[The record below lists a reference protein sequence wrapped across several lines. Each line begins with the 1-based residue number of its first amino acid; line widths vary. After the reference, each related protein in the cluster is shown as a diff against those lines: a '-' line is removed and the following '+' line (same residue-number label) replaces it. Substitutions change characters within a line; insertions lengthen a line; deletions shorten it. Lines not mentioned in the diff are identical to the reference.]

1 MECGYDFAKLRP
13 DSKIDYSQPQ
23 DYTPKF
29 LADKIL
35 KTRSSIEGERKLV
48 TVMFADVANF
58 TSISEKLDPEDAHQI
73 MDGCFKIL
81 MDAIHQNAGTI
92 NQFTG
97 DGVMAL
103 FGAPLAMED
112 HAGQA
117 CRAALSIQKAIKD
130 YGRKIQA
137 AYDTDF
143 KLRIGLNSG
152 QVVVGAIGDDL
163 RMDYTAVGDITNLAD
178 RMQSMAAAG
187 TVLAT
192 ENTYKLSR
200 DFFDFERMGEMEVKG
215 KQEPQAAYRLI
226 KPGQIETRVEAS
238 MTKGWTNFVGREKE
252 MHVLEAAFEKTCA
265 GAGRVAS
272 PTIPATRPAPAFEKT
287 CAGAGRVAGIV
298 GEAGMGKSRLL
309 LEFSKSLLDRNAI
322 FLEGRCFQHGGSV
335 AYLPFLDILKTF
347 FDFQEDDSE
356 VEKNENL
363 KIIILERDESLHEIL
378 PPIQDVLSL
387 KVNDEAYL
395 KLEPQQKRE
404 RIFDALIKLF
414 LHLSSNNTLV
424 LAVEDLHWIDKTS
437 EALLDHL
444 IARLANSNIFLI
456 LLYRPVYAP
465 AWVNKSYYVQVG
477 MDQLS
482 SRMRSDLTDAILRDA
497 EVAPEIK
504 ELILN
509 KAGGNPLYIE
519 EFVHHLIENG
529 SIHIKGGQY
538 ILNVDASEI
547 QIPDTIEGIIAAR
560 MDRLEDIQ
568 KPTLQTAAVIGR
580 TFSYRVLQNV
590 MNVQTELKTVLLKLQ
605 SLEFVYEQS
614 VFPEREFIFKHVLTQ
629 EVAYKSLLVK
639 KRKDLHAQ
647 IGQAIEQLYPDRLE
661 AFYEVLAHHYSLSE
675 NGAKASL
682 YLKLS
687 GQKAMHNYS
696 AWEAMSFYNQAIA
709 ILDRMPAD
717 LEQKN
722 KKLEVLY
729 LSISPLIALGFPQ
742 NSLEIL
748 EQGERLAKELDD
760 LHKLFRFHTNIGFF
774 YCTTGKYNDARTY
787 IEQAFDAA
795 EKFQNVDLMGA
806 VAPDFF
812 VVHWPLAEHAKL
824 VDVMRHIVDILVKS
838 QKREAFF
845 GGPCNV
851 YAVLLSFW
859 GYSLAWTG
867 NFEKALSHCE
877 KGLKAAAEIDDIT
890 TLGMCEGTMGHVLGH
905 KGDLKAAKEYLELGI
920 MHNEKA
926 QYTPS
931 LPYSHSWFGLACAL
945 AGDPD
950 TGRKHAEKGLKI
962 SSDAG
967 YNWMNSHQ
975 YFCLGICC
983 AQSGDYDAARHI
995 FEKGLEISRNNY
1007 EKFTEGSLL
1016 IWLGRVLGKSQLS
1029 ENTDAYNSILQGIR
1043 VSEELSH
1050 RPDRAIGNFFLG
1062 EFHADRKQK
1071 ERATSYLKRALKL
1084 FEEMGMQYWPDEA
1097 QKVLDTIPN

>member
-1 MECGYDFAKLRP
+1 MECGYDFAKPRP
-13 DSKIDYSQPQ
+13 DSKIDYNQPQ

-35 KTRSSIEGERKLV
+35 KTRKSIEGERKLV
-48 TVMFADVANF
+48 TVLFADVANF

-81 MDAIHQNAGTI
+81 MDVIHQNAGTI

-103 FGAPLAMED
+103 FGAPLALED
-112 HAGQA
+112 HASQA
-117 CRAALSIQKAIKD
+117 CRAALSIQNAMED
-130 YGRKIQA
+130 YGREIQA
-137 AYDTDF
+137 TYNEDF

-192 ENTYKLSR
+192 ENTFKLAR
-200 DFFDFERMGEMEVKG
+200 DFFDFERLGELAVKG
-215 KQEPQAAYRLI
+215 KQEPQATYRLI
-226 KPGQIETRVEAS
+226 RSGQNETRVEAS
-238 MTKGWTNFVGREKE
+238 LTKGWTNFVGREKE
-252 MHVLEAAFEKTCA
+252 MQVLKSAFERART
-265 GAGRVAS
+265 GSGQ
-272 PTIPATRPAPAFEKT
+272 
-287 CAGAGRVAGIV
+287 VAGIV

-309 LEFSKSLLDRNAI
+309 LEFSKSLPDQHAI

-335 AYLPFLDILKTF
+335 AYLPFLDILKTY

-356 VEKNENL
+356 VEKNESL
-363 KIIILERDESLHEIL
+363 KRIIFQLDESLHEIL
-378 PPIQDVLSL
+378 PPIQDVLSF
-387 KVNDEAYL
+387 KVDDEAYL

-414 LHLSSNNTLV
+414 LHVSRDNTLV

-437 EALLDHL
+437 EALLDYL

-456 LLYRPVYAP
+456 LLYRPAFSP

-482 SRMRSDLTDAILRDA
+482 GRLRSELTDAILRDA

-529 SIHIKGGQY
+529 SIRIKGGQC
-538 ILNVDASEI
+538 ILNVDVSKI
-547 QIPDTIEGIIAAR
+547 QIPDSIEGIIAAR

-590 MNVQTELKTVLLKLQ
+590 MDMQAELKSVLLKLQ

-614 VFPEREFIFKHVLTQ
+614 VFPELEFIFKHVLTQ
-629 EVAYKSLLVK
+629 EVAYKSLLLK
-639 KRKDLHAQ
+639 KRKDLHEQ
-647 IGQAIEQLYPDRLE
+647 IGKAIEQLYPDRLE
-661 AFYEVLAHHYSLSE
+661 SYYEFLAHHYSLSD
-675 NGAKASL
+675 NGAKAYQ
-682 YLKLS
+682 YLKAS
-687 GQKAMHNYS
+687 GQKAMRNNS
-696 AWEAMSFYNQAIA
+696 AWEAINFYNQAIA
-709 ILDRMPAD
+709 VLGGMPAD
-717 LEQKN
+717 LELKK

-729 LSISPLIALGFPQ
+729 LSISPLIALGFPE

-748 EQGERLAKELDD
+748 EQGEQLAKELDD

-774 YCTTGKYNDARTY
+774 YCTIGKYHDARTY

-795 EKFQNVDLMGA
+795 EKLQDVDLMGA
-806 VAPDFF
+806 VAPDLF
-812 VVHWPLAEHAKL
+812 VVYWPSGEHVKL
-824 VDVMRHIVDILVKS
+824 VDVVEHIVDVLETN
-838 QKREAFF
+838 QKKEDFF

-859 GYSLAWTG
+859 GYSLAWRG
-867 NFEKALSHCE
+867 NFKKALSLCE
-877 KGLKAAAEIDDIT
+877 KSLRAATGIDDIT

-905 KGDLKAAKEYLELGI
+905 QGDLKAAKEYLESAI

-931 LPYSHSWFGLACAL
+931 LPYSYSWLGLVCAM
-945 AGDPD
+945 AGAPE

-975 YFCLGICC
+975 YFCLGACC
-983 AQSGDYDAARHI
+983 TQSNEYDTARLA

-1016 IWLGRVLGKSQLS
+1016 IWQGRVLGKMQPAQD
-1029 ENTDAYNSILQGIR
+1029 EKARSIIMSGIS
-1043 VSEELSH
+1043 VSEVLSH
-1050 RPDRAIGNFFLG
+1050 RPDTAIGNFFLG
-1062 EFHADRKQK
+1062 EFYADRKLK
-1071 ERATSYLKRALKL
+1071 EQATSYLKRALKA
-1084 FEEMGMQYWPDEA
+1084 G
-1097 QKVLDTIPN
+1097 

>member
-1 MECGYDFAKLRP
+1 
-13 DSKIDYSQPQ
+13 
-23 DYTPKF
+23 
-29 LADKIL
+29 
-35 KTRSSIEGERKLV
+35 
-48 TVMFADVANF
+48 
-58 TSISEKLDPEDAHQI
+58 
-73 MDGCFKIL
+73 
-81 MDAIHQNAGTI
+81 
-92 NQFTG
+92 
-97 DGVMAL
+97 MA
-103 FGAPLAMED
+103 
-112 HAGQA
+112 
-117 CRAALSIQKAIKD
+117 
-130 YGRKIQA
+130 
-137 AYDTDF
+137 
-143 KLRIGLNSG
+143 
-152 QVVVGAIGDDL
+152 
-163 RMDYTAVGDITNLAD
+163 
-178 RMQSMAAAG
+178 
-187 TVLAT
+187 
-192 ENTYKLSR
+192 
-200 DFFDFERMGEMEVKG
+200 VKG
-215 KQEPQAAYRLI
+215 KRDPQAAYRLI

-252 MHVLEAAFEKTCA
+252 MQILKAAFDKARA
-265 GAGRVAS
+265 GSGQ
-272 PTIPATRPAPAFEKT
+272 
-287 CAGAGRVAGIV
+287 VAGIV
-298 GEAGMGKSRLL
+298 GEAGLGKSRLL
-309 LEFSKSLLDRNAI
+309 LELSNSLPDRDVV

-335 AYLPFLDILKTF
+335 AYLPFLDILKAF

-356 VEKNENL
+356 IEKNESL
-363 KIIILERDESLHEIL
+363 QKKILQRDESLLEIL

-387 KVNDEAYL
+387 KVDDEAYQ
-395 KLEPQQKRE
+395 KLEPQQKRD

-414 LHLSSNNTLV
+414 LHVSSDNTLV

-437 EALLDHL
+437 EALLDQL
-444 IARLANSNIFLI
+444 IAWMANSNVFLI
-456 LLYRPVYAP
+456 LLYRAVYSP
-465 AWVNKSYYVQVG
+465 GWVSKSYYTQVG
-477 MDQLS
+477 MDQLPVQ
-482 SRMRSDLTDAILRDA
+482 MRSELTDAILSGA

-519 EFVHHLIENG
+519 EFVHHLLENG
-529 SIHIKGGQY
+529 SIRIKDGHY
-538 ILNVDASEI
+538 VLDVDASDI

-590 MNVQTELKTVLLKLQ
+590 MDMQAELKSVLLKLQ

-614 VFPEREFIFKHVLTQ
+614 VFPELEFIFKHVLTQ
-629 EVAYKSLLVK
+629 EVAYKSLLLK

-661 AFYEVLAHHYSLSE
+661 AFYEVLAYHYSLSE

-717 LEQKN
+717 LEQKSI
-722 KKLEVLY
+722 KLEVLY
-729 LSISPLIALGFPQ
+729 LSISPLIALGFPE
-742 NSLEIL
+742 NSLPIL
-748 EQGERLAKELDD
+748 EQGERLARELDD
-760 LHKLFRFHTNIGFF
+760 QHRLFRFHTNIGFF
-774 YCTTGKYNDARTY
+774 YCTIGKYPDARTY

-795 EKFQNVDLMGA
+795 EKLQDVDLMGA

-812 VVHWPLAEHAKL
+812 VVYWPSAEHAKL
-824 VDVMRHIVDILVKS
+824 VDVMRHIVDVLEKN
-838 QKREAFF
+838 QKLEAFF

-867 NFEKALSHCE
+867 NFENALSHCE

-905 KGDLKAAKEYLELGI
+905 QGDLKAAKEYLESAI
-920 MHNEKA
+920 MHNKKA

-931 LPYSHSWFGLACAL
+931 LPYSHSWFGLVCAL

-983 AQSGDYDAARHI
+983 AQSGEYDAARHT

-1016 IWLGRVLGKSQLS
+1016 VWLGRVLGKSQLS
-1029 ENTDAYNSILQGIR
+1029 KNTDAHNSILQGIR

-1050 RPDRAIGNFFLG
+1050 RPDQAIGYFFLG
-1062 EFHADRKQK
+1062 EFYADRSEK
-1071 ERATSYLKRALKL
+1071 EEALEYLKKALKL
-1084 FEEMGMQYWPDEA
+1084 FEEMEMQYWPDEA
-1097 QKVLDTIPN
+1097 RKVLSSIQG